1 MEKYFKCAYILPRI
15 SQLIKVLYNNYKLMQ
30 VVKLG
35 LLCFFKKKNYLRD
48 EEVERDI
55 L

>member
-15 SQLIKVLYNNYKLMQ
+15 SQLLKVLYSNYKLMQ
-30 VVKLG
+30 VVKLR
-35 LLCFFKKKNYLRD
+35 LLCLKKYIYLRD